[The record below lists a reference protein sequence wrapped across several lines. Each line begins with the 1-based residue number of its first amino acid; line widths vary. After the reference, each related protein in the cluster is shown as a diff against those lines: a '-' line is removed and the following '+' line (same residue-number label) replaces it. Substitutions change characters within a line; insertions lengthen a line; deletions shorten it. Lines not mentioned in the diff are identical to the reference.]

1 MVNAVSETTFMSAF
15 VVNLSETGMFE
26 IPARSYEEASF
37 RVGCNPDDPA
47 LPWFVLSTDELGV
60 KWQRERAFGDLDSAL
75 DYAVAR
81 AFEGDR
87 ISEYD
92 VRLPCGKSFRR
103 PGRVPAEQVMASMDW
118 LYVEEMLGWTAHATS
133 INVGVMQARKEILK
147 KAEDTQVELGSVDL
161 VEEADGQRHWC
172 ADVHIPYQG
181 FIHRDDIE
189 TQFKLCFASEGF
201 IVLDT
206 PDFRARVIRPASQA
220 VIVDFMSFRE
230 AKMREAA

>member
-1 MVNAVSETTFMSAF
+1 MSAF

-26 IPARSYEEASF
+26 IPARSNESASF

-60 KWQRERAFGDLDSAL
+60 KWQRERAFSDLDSAL

-81 AFEGDR
+81 AFEDEQ

-103 PGRVPAEQVMASMDW
+103 PGRIAAEQVMASMDW
-118 LYVEEMLGWTAHATS
+118 LYVEEMVGWTAHATS
-133 INVGVMQARKEILK
+133 INVGVIQARKEILE

-161 VEEADGQRHWC
+161 VEEANGQRHWC
-172 ADVHIPYQG
+172 ADVHLPYQG
-181 FIHRDDIE
+181 FIHRDNIE
-189 TQFKLCFASEGF
+189 TQFQLCFAGEGF
-201 IVLDT
+201 AVLDT
-206 PDFRARVIRPASQA
+206 LDFRARVIRPSSPA

-230 AKMREAA
+230 AKMRKAA